1 MKYNLFLTDT
11 FLKSYKKLPQEI
23 QNRVK
28 EKIALLR
35 DNPFAG
41 KKLTG
46 SLQGDF
52 SCRTGDYR
60 IVYCIEREGVFVEAV
75 GHRKDVYRKKR

>member
-11 FLKSYKKLPQEI
+11 FLKSYKKLPREI

-28 EKIALLR
+28 EKIVLLR

-41 KKLTG
+41 KRLTG
-46 SLQGDF
+46 SLKGDF

-60 IVYCIEREGVFVEAV
+60 IIYYIERDGVFIEAV